1 MKQELRDKLNAI
13 DSADGG
19 DNSDDCIYEML
30 TEAETV
36 KEYGHDEHRW
46 YTMFSTVVKVGDI
59 FVDFEDYSNSGDEPA
74 FDGAEATR
82 MVLDSACEVF
92 EKEVTVVDYVTA
104 DKLEA

>member
-1 MKQELRDKLNAI
+1 MKTELRDKLNTI
-13 DSADGG
+13 DRAEGG
-19 DNSDDCIYEML
+19 DNSDYCIFEML

-46 YTMFSTVVKVGDI
+46 YTMFSRVVKVGDI

-74 FDGAEATR
+74 FDSDEFTR

-92 EKEVTVVDYVTA
+92 EKEVTVTAYVTA
-104 DKLEA
+104 DKL